1 MSNIKTFAP
10 RSYAVRMPTDNSRR
24 NGAIINPPR
33 MPEIGGMTK
42 SNADSRESELTIRK
56 PGGSK

>member
-10 RSYAVRMPTDNSRR
+10 RSYAVRMPTDNNRR

-33 MPEIGGMTK
+33 MSEIGGMTK
-42 SNADSRESELTIRK
+42 GNADVRESELTIRK